1 MSPVRT
7 TVFHVVRA
15 DALLLAVPGVL
26 LVATVGAVPLARRFG
41 AGAGYPLAVLSA
53 GAGGLL
59 LTLLG
64 DALEDPVTVAG
75 EWIPT
80 LGAQWSLRLDAL
92 GLVFA
97 LVVTFVGAVVLA
109 YSPRYLHGGETDPSR
124 YYGALAGFAAAM
136 TLLVL
141 AGDALVLYVGWEITT
156 LASYLLIAS
165 APAGRRAATRALMLT
180 FVGGL
185 ALLAAILLA
194 GARLNTVALTE
205 LTDVDRWA
213 GAPLVPFLAL
223 LVVAAAVKSVQVPFH
238 VWLPTAMV
246 APTPVSAYLHAAA
259 MVTAGLY
266 LLLRFAEPIGAQPV
280 VGAAVAALGAA
291 TALFAAAAA
300 VRRRDMKE
308 LLAFSTISQLGF
320 MTALVGVGTA
330 EAVTGAV
337 VYFLAHATY
346 KSALFL
352 CAGTY
357 DHAVG
362 SRALPELAGSA
373 RRLPLTSGALVLAC
387 LSMSGLPPAL
397 GYVGKEAALK
407 GALHPADALGFAVL
421 ACIVAAQA
429 LTVAYSVRLAAAPFR
444 RGARTRAGRGRSPAT
459 AEWSM
464 ALWPAVLAVAT
475 VCLGAVT
482 AKLVPLRLAPLTDA
496 AAEVAA
502 GAAPGSSLA
511 LWHGLTPAFLVSLGI
526 FAAGGVLFAVWHL
539 RGWWRLLPD
548 ELGSR
553 AVDALGALLRGCGR
567 PVERVLVST
576 AVATH
581 LAIVFLVVAVVVW
594 GALLAFPAPVGPAG
608 EAAPR
613 WVVSVLIAGA
623 AVAVAVTKN
632 WLTAFATLAAVG
644 FLVAAWYVLFGAPQ
658 LAAVQ
663 LVVDGLTVML
673 ALFVLRHLP
682 RRYVDVQWPRRVW
695 AAGVALAGGVTFAGL
710 SLFQRSAS
718 LPPASEAYLAEARS
732 SSTGNVVTEVLS
744 HYRALDTLGETA
756 VIAVAAI
763 GVVAV
768 LRARRGRS

>member
-1 MSPVRT
+1 M
-7 TVFHVVRA
+7 RA
-15 DALLLAVPGVL
+15 EALLLAVPSVL
-26 LVATVGAVPLARRFG
+26 LVATLGAVPLARRFG
-41 AGAGYPLAVLSA
+41 VGAGYPLAVLTA
-53 GAGGLL
+53 GAGVLL

-64 DALEDPVTVAG
+64 DALEDPITVAG
-75 EWIPT
+75 EWLPT

-165 APAGRRAATRALMLT
+165 VRAGRRAATRALLIT

-194 GARLNTVALTE
+194 GAWLNTVALTE
-205 LTDVDRWA
+205 LTDPARWV
-213 GAPLVPFLAL
+213 GAPLMPFLVL

-238 VWLPTAMV
+238 VWLPSAMV

-266 LLLRFAEPIGAQPV
+266 LLLRFAEPIGTRPA
-280 VGAAVAALGAA
+280 VGAAVAALGAV

-320 MTALVGVGTA
+320 MMALVGIGTEKA
-330 EAVTGAV
+330 ITGAV

-352 CAGTY
+352 CAGAY

-362 SRALPELAGSA
+362 TRALPELAGSA
-373 RRLPLTSGALVLAC
+373 RRLPLTTGAMVLAC
-387 LSMSGLPPAL
+387 LSMAGLPPAL

-407 GALHPADALGFAVL
+407 GVLHPPDALRFAVL
-421 ACIVAAQA
+421 VCIVVAQA

-444 RGARTRAGRGRSPAT
+444 HGARARPDERRPSEVP
-459 AEWSM
+459 EWPM
-464 ALWPAVLAVAT
+464 ALWPAVLSVAT
-475 VCLGAVT
+475 VWLGTVT
-482 AKLVPLRLAPLTDA
+482 AAFTPLRLTPLTDA
-496 AAEVAA
+496 ATEVAV
-502 GAAPGSSLA
+502 GAAPGTSLA
-511 LWHGLTPAFLVSLGI
+511 LWHGVTPAFLVSLGI
-526 FAAGGVLFAVWHL
+526 FGAGGVLFVLWRI

-548 ELGSR
+548 EVGSR
-553 AVDALGALLRGCGR
+553 AVDAFGGLLRSCGR
-567 PVERVLVST
+567 PVERVLVSP
-576 AVATH
+576 VPATH
-581 LAIVFLVVAVVVW
+581 LTIVFLVSSVVVW
-594 GALLAFPAPVGPAG
+594 VALLAFSAAVGPEG

-613 WVVSVLIAGA
+613 WVVSVLIAAA
-623 AVAVAVTKN
+623 AVAVAVTQN

-644 FLVAAWYVLFGAPQ
+644 FLVSAWYVLLGAPQ

-663 LVVDGLTVML
+663 LVVDGLTVIL

-682 RRYVDVQWPRRVW
+682 RRYVDVRWPRRVW

-710 SLFQRSAS
+710 SLFQRNAS
-718 LPPASEAYLAEARS
+718 LPPASESYLAEARS
-732 SSTGNVVTEVLS
+732 SSTGNVVTEILS

-763 GVVAV
+763 GVAAV
-768 LRARRGRS
+768 LRMRREGS

>member
-1 MSPVRT
+1 M
-7 TVFHVVRA
+7 RA
-15 DALLLAVPGVL
+15 EALLLAVPGVL
-26 LVATVGAVPLARRFG
+26 LVATLGAVPLARRFG
-41 AGAGYPLAVLSA
+41 VGAGYPLAVLSA
-53 GAGGLL
+53 GAGVLL

-64 DALEDPVTVAG
+64 DALEDPITVAG
-75 EWIPT
+75 AWIPA

-109 YSPRYLHGGETDPSR
+109 YSPRYLHGGETDPAR

-156 LASYLLIAS
+156 LTSYLLIAS
-165 APAGRRAATRALMLT
+165 VRAGRRAATRALLIT

-194 GARLNTVALTE
+194 GAWLNTVALTE
-205 LTDVDRWA
+205 LTDPARWS
-213 GAPLVPFLAL
+213 GEPLVPFLVL

-266 LLLRFAEPIGAQPV
+266 LLLRFAEPIGTQPA
-280 VGAAVAALGAA
+280 VGAAVAALGAV

-300 VRRRDMKE
+300 VRRGDMKE

-320 MTALVGVGTA
+320 MMALVGIGTRDA
-330 EAVTGAV
+330 ITGAV

-352 CAGTY
+352 CAGAY

-362 SRALPELAGSA
+362 SRALPELAGSD
-373 RRLPLTSGALVLAC
+373 RRLPLTTGAMVLAC
-387 LSMSGLPPAL
+387 LSMAGLPPAL

-407 GALHPADALGFAVL
+407 GALHPPDVLRFAVL

-429 LTVAYSVRLAAAPFR
+429 LTVAYSVRLASAPFR
-444 RGARTRAGRGRSPAT
+444 RGARTRPGELQPPGAS
-459 AEWSM
+459 EWPM
-464 ALWPAVLAVAT
+464 ALWPAALAVVTVWLGTAT
-475 VCLGAVT
+475 TVLT
-482 AKLVPLRLAPLTDA
+482 PLTDA

-502 GAAPGSSLA
+502 GAPPATSPA
-511 LWHGLTPAFLVSLGI
+511 LWHGVTPAFLVSLGI
-526 FAAGGVLFAVWHL
+526 FGAGGVLFVLWRV

-548 ELGSR
+548 EIGSR
-553 AVDALGALLRGCGR
+553 ALDAFGRLLRACGR
-567 PVERVLVST
+567 PVERILVSP
-576 AVATH
+576 APATH
-581 LAIVFLVVAVVVW
+581 LTIVFLVSSVVVW
-594 GALLAFPAPVGPAG
+594 AALLAFPATIGPAG

-613 WVVSVLIAGA
+613 WGVSVLIAVA

-644 FLVAAWYVLFGAPQ
+644 FLVAAWYVLLGAPQ

-663 LVVDGLTVML
+663 LVVDGLTVIL

-682 RRYVDVQWPRRVW
+682 RRYVDVQWPRRAW

-710 SLFQRSAS
+710 SLFQRDAS
-718 LPPASEAYLAEARS
+718 PPPASESYLAEARS
-732 SSTGNVVTEVLS
+732 SSTGNVVTEILS

-768 LRARRGRS
+768 LRTRRGRS

>member
-1 MSPVRT
+1 M
-7 TVFHVVRA
+7 RA
-15 DALLLAVPGVL
+15 EALLLAVPGVL
-26 LVATVGAVPLARRFG
+26 LAATIGAVPLARRFG
-41 AGAGYPLAVLSA
+41 VGAGYPLAVLTA

-64 DALEDPVTVAG
+64 EALGDPITVAG

-109 YSPRYLHGGETDPSR
+109 YSPRYLHGGQTDPSR

-165 APAGRRAATRALMLT
+165 VRAGRRAATRALLVT

-194 GARLNTVALTE
+194 GSWLNTVALTE
-205 LTDVDRWA
+205 LTDPARWA
-213 GAPLVPFLAL
+213 GAPLVPFLVL

-238 VWLPTAMV
+238 VWLPSAMV

-266 LLLRFAEPIGAQPV
+266 LLLRFAEPIGAQPA
-280 VGAAVAALGAA
+280 VGAAVAALGAV

-320 MTALVGVGTA
+320 MTALVGIGTE

-352 CAGTY
+352 CAGAY

-373 RRLPLTSGALVLAC
+373 RRLPLTTGAMVLAC

-397 GYVGKEAALK
+397 GYVGKEEALK
-407 GALHPADALGFAVL
+407 GALHPPDALRFAVL

-444 RGARTRAGRGRSPAT
+444 RGARTRPDERRPSVAS
-459 AEWSM
+459 EWPM
-464 ALWPAVLAVAT
+464 ALWPAVLAVAA
-475 VCLGAVT
+475 VWLGTVT
-482 AKLVPLRLAPLTDA
+482 AAFTPLRLTPLTDA

-502 GAAPGSSLA
+502 GASPETSLA
-511 LWHGLTPAFLVSLGI
+511 LWHGVTPAFLVSLGI
-526 FAAGGVLFAVWHL
+526 FGAGGVLFALWQV

-548 ELGSR
+548 EIGSR
-553 AVDALGALLRGCGR
+553 TFDSFGVLLRACGR
-567 PVERVLVST
+567 PVERILVT
-576 AVATH
+576 PVPATH
-581 LAIVFLVVAVVVW
+581 LTIVFLVSSVVVW
-594 GALLAFPAPVGPAG
+594 AALLGFPAAVGPAG
-608 EAAPR
+608 ETAPR
-613 WVVSVLIAGA
+613 WGVSVLIAAA

-644 FLVAAWYVLFGAPQ
+644 FLVAAWYVLLGAPQ

-682 RRYVDVQWPRRVW
+682 RRYVDVQWPRRAW
-695 AAGVALAGGVTFAGL
+695 AAGVALVGGVTFAGL
-710 SLFQRSAS
+710 SLFQRGAE
-718 LPPASEAYLAEARS
+718 LPPASESYLAEARS
-732 SSTGNVVTEVLS
+732 SSTGNVVTEILS

-768 LRARRGRS
+768 LRVRRGRS